1 MDRTGDDRYAKKWR
15 ALIGI
20 SLLSFVGFM
29 DYAIVTTILPG
40 IQADLLATVSQ
51 LQWVMSGFAMM
62 LAMFMVTMGR
72 VGDIFGRRRVLYIG
86 VVVFGVASA
95 LAGFSPSPEFLI
107 ACRLLQGFAGAI
119 TFTCAASLLTFAFPQ
134 EEQGRAL
141 GVFMS
146 ITAFGMAIG
155 PVLGGLFLS
164 FLSWRWAF
172 YVNVPVIIV
181 GFLVCRGAVAET
193 PRQLEE
199 RIDWWG
205 LCFLVPGIGCL
216 VTAIM
221 QGNIWGWFVP
231 VQIVL
236 YVVTVV
242 CVIGFI
248 VIEQRGASPII
259 DLKLFRH
266 PLYLTGI
273 IAGLG
278 LGGFIGIGLFLPPL
292 YLINILGLEPYA
304 AGLML
309 LPITGLVMIIPPL
322 IGKWVDMRGPVPFL
336 ILGQILLVVAALAQ
350 MQFVTD
356 SPVWFVLVA
365 LGLFGVAWG
374 LQQASTAN
382 AVTAALPP
390 ESAGVAIGSLWTFWN
405 ISATSTIC
413 LGGLILNIVDKS
425 QLDAKLAAKNITLS
439 DHEQHIIRSLLHDPS
454 KATEFLSE
462 LPASLSTEI
471 APLFRESFM
480 AGYASAMLF
489 LTILCAVTLACVLL
503 TVLKLRRARPTA

>member
-95 LAGFSPSPEFLI
+95 LAGFAPSPEFLV
-107 ACRLLQGFAGAI
+107 ACRWLQGFAGAI
-119 TFTCAASLLTFAFPQ
+119 TFACAASLLTFAFPQ

-221 QGNIWGWFVP
+221 Q
-231 VQIVL
+231 
-236 YVVTVV
+236 
-242 CVIGFI
+242 
-248 VIEQRGASPII
+248 RGTAS
-259 DLKLFRH
+259 
-266 PLYLTGI
+266 
-273 IAGLG
+273 
-278 LGGFIGIGLFLPPL
+278 
-292 YLINILGLEPYA
+292 
-304 AGLML
+304 
-309 LPITGLVMIIPPL
+309 
-322 IGKWVDMRGPVPFL
+322 
-336 ILGQILLVVAALAQ
+336 
-350 MQFVTD
+350 
-356 SPVWFVLVA
+356 
-365 LGLFGVAWG
+365 
-374 LQQASTAN
+374 
-382 AVTAALPP
+382 
-390 ESAGVAIGSLWTFWN
+390 
-405 ISATSTIC
+405 
-413 LGGLILNIVDKS
+413 
-425 QLDAKLAAKNITLS
+425 
-439 DHEQHIIRSLLHDPS
+439 
-454 KATEFLSE
+454 
-462 LPASLSTEI
+462 
-471 APLFRESFM
+471 
-480 AGYASAMLF
+480 
-489 LTILCAVTLACVLL
+489 
-503 TVLKLRRARPTA
+503 